1 MVLLNQ
7 QGSSQQGRAWSSY
20 RFQLGVALGSLSL
33 LLAGISGCGQ
43 QAASEHG
50 TSGSVPVTLKRLSEG
65 GFEVVAPTTVT
76 SDSIAVLAKS
86 AVSQSAVSKSG
97 TAQSGQVG
105 ATVAPKTSAPQAPP
119 QASQRVVMPQVT
131 EPFVTVQ
138 LPNQPAKLVNT
149 SLMSLGFMVA
159 WSPEAMDISWS
170 AKMTNPVSVI
180 MNGKVV
186 ASDLPVVGNHFAVA
200 KPPQGTYFVQVCP
213 TADVKASGVC
223 AGPDDAPE
231 EEPGF
236 AKSTK
241 HGVTYGL
248 LVKVGTPGEQDKTLK
263 QLRADYAQKT

>member
-1 MVLLNQ
+1 
-7 QGSSQQGRAWSSY
+7 
-20 RFQLGVALGSLSL
+20 
-33 LLAGISGCGQ
+33 
-43 QAASEHG
+43 
-50 TSGSVPVTLKRLSEG
+50 
-65 GFEVVAPTTVT
+65 
-76 SDSIAVLAKS
+76 
-86 AVSQSAVSKSG
+86 
-97 TAQSGQVG
+97 
-105 ATVAPKTSAPQAPP
+105 
-119 QASQRVVMPQVT
+119 MPQVT